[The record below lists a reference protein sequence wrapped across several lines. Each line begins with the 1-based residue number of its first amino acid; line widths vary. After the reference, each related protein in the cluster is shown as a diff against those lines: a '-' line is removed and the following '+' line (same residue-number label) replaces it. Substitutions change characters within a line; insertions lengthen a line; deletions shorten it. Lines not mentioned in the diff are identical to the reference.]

1 MKGFLLMKNHLTAIC
16 ILLTLMA
23 SGIAHA
29 VGPGTFL
36 EFKGSE
42 AGTVIF
48 DGTTH
53 KNAGIACNDC
63 HNPDVF
69 PTMKHG
75 TVKITMADLYA
86 GKFCGKCHDGK
97 NGFLIKQNC
106 DRCHFK
112 PGA

>member
-1 MKGFLLMKNHLTAIC
+1 MKKHLTAISL
-16 ILLTLMA
+16 LLTLLA
-23 SGIAHA
+23 SGPAHA
-29 VGPGTFL
+29 VGPGKIL
-36 EFKGSE
+36 EFSGND
-42 AGTVIF
+42 AGVVIF

-53 KNAGIACNDC
+53 QNAGLTCADC

-69 PTMKHG
+69 PKMKKG

-97 NGFLIKQNC
+97 NGFLIKENC